1 MEGRKLPFIQ
11 YIHDKSKLFSNSREI
26 RVKLFSRKIHMR
38 HVYIDCVNLTHGLV
52 VCLGVEAGDVQ
63 GDYVTGISVYHF
75 CTYIMYAYS
84 VHVAILYVQ
93 KTVYVVT

>member
-26 RVKLFSRKIHMR
+26 RVKVFSRKIHVR

-52 VCLGVEAGDVQ
+52 VCVGVEVGDVK
-63 GDYVTGISVYHF
+63 GEYVTGISDYVRV
-75 CTYIMYAYS
+75 C